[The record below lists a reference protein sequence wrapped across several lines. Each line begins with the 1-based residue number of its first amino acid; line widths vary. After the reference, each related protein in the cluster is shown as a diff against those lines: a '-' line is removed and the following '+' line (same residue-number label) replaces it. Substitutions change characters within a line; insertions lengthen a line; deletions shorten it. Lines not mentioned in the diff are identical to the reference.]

1 MAIATPTLRESL
13 KRLYAQGRVT
23 EETLIRMMN
32 DTPPKLDAED
42 YAYITGK
49 PVPSAEE
56 LNAFRIADAKA
67 QTE

>member
-23 EETLIRMMN
+23 DATLLRMMN

-42 YAYITGK
+42 YTYITGK
-49 PVPSAEE
+49 PAPSAEE